1 MSDVGE
7 MRVRPAALDLLL
19 KPLHRWIWK
28 DPSRRARKLLDFS
41 RTEADSSRHMSR
53 AAELT
58 RDPLLRRLYLR
69 HAGDERRHAEAF
81 RARGSEI
88 LREVGGQAD
97 GFSAR
102 WLAPGERG
110 FDELPVDGASE
121 DGLLAYLHLSEKA
134 AAGRFV
140 VYEEVLRPDPK
151 TRQLFTGI
159 LADENFHTSYTRKQ
173 LFRLEPARGG
183 RRILKASLLRAWK
196 LYLRAAG
203 AVAGMMGD
211 VLLRLQYFLFLWP
224 FALIVP
230 RDNPGWVRSRAR
242 PPLESQY

>member
-1 MSDVGE
+1 MAHEREG
-7 MRVRPAALDLLL
+7 RVRPGPLDLLL
-19 KPLHRWIWK
+19 QPLHRWIWG
-28 DPSRRARKLLDFS
+28 DPARRARKLLDFS

-58 RDPLLRRLYLR
+58 GDPLLRRLYLL

-88 LREVGGQAD
+88 LREVNGAAN

-110 FDELPVDGASE
+110 FDELPLDGGRESL
-121 DGLLAYLHLSEKA
+121 LLAWLHLSERV

-140 VYEEVLRPDPK
+140 IYEQVLDADPR
-151 TRQLFTGI
+151 TRAVFTGI
-159 LADENFHTSYTRKQ
+159 LADENFHAAYTRKQ
-173 LFRLEPARGG
+173 LFRVEPGRG
-183 RRILKASLLRAWK
+183 RFRLLQASLLRAWQ

-203 AVAGMMGD
+203 VLARLLGD
-211 VLLRLQYFLFLWP
+211 LLLRVQYFLLLWP

-230 RDNPGWVRSRAR
+230 RDAPGWVKSRPR
-242 PPLESQY
+242 PPPGSQY